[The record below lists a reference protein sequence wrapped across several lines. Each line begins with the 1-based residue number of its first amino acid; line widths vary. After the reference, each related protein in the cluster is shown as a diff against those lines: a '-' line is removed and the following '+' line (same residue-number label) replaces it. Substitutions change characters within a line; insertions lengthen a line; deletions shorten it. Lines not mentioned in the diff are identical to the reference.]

1 MSPAQSN
8 KKSIAIFVPGVA
20 NLKTGCILSVLN
32 YKDRIFTLNI
42 IIFAKGLGLIY
53 SGNTL
58 LLYKVYTEG

>member
-8 KKSIAIFVPGVA
+8 KKYCYFCTGGA